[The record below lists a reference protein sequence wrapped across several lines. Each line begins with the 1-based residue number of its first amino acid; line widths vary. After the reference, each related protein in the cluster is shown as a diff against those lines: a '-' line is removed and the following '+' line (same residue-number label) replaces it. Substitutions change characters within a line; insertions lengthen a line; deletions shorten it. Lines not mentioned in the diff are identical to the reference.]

1 MCFVCGEC
9 RFLGKKSDIGL
20 CLRAGAQPGG
30 LRGDSRSGRPGGD
43 SGGDCSWG
51 SGVVS
56 EEKVERNC
64 HNNSVF

>member
-1 MCFVCGEC
+1 MSESWCSA
-9 RFLGKKSDIGL
+9 R
-20 CLRAGAQPGG
+20 G